1 MKILLIEDEV
11 QLSKSI
17 LSYLKNEKYSCD
29 LAKNFREAKEK
40 LELFNYDCIL
50 LDITLPDG
58 NGLNL
63 LKFLKEE
70 KKSDGVI
77 IISAKNS
84 LDDKIEGLQL
94 GADDYLPKPFHLAE
108 LGARISSVIRRR
120 QFSGNSS
127 IVINDLEIDTASKSI
142 KFKSKTIDFTRKEF
156 DILLYL
162 SVNKNRIIS
171 KNAIA
176 EHIAEDNIDFF
187 DNFDFLYAHVKNIK
201 KKLDKVGAK
210 DCIKSVYGMGYKIEE
225 L

>member
-1 MKILLIEDEV
+1 MKILLIEDED

-17 LSYLKNEKYSCD
+17 LEYLKNEKFSCD
-29 LAKNFREAKEK
+29 LAENFQIAKEK
-40 LELFNYDCIL
+40 LELFDYDCVL
-50 LDITLPDG
+50 LDINLPDG
-58 NGLNL
+58 NGLHL

-120 QFSGNSS
+120 LFEGNSS
-127 IVINDLEIDTASKSI
+127 FFVNDLEIDTVSKSI
-142 KFKSKTIDFTRKEF
+142 SYKGKTIDFTRKEF

-162 SVNKNRIIS
+162 AVNKNRIIS

-187 DNFDFLYAHVKNIK
+187 DNFDFLYAHIKNIK
-201 KKLDKVGAK
+201 KKLASIGAQ
-210 DCIKSVYGMGYKIEE
+210 DCIKSVYGMGYKIEA
-225 L
+225 

>member
-1 MKILLIEDEV
+1 MKILLIEDET

-17 LSYLKNEKYSCD
+17 IEYLKNEKYTCD
-29 LAKNFREAKEK
+29 LAQNFETAKEK
-40 LELFNYDCIL
+40 LDFFDYDCIL

-63 LKFLKEE
+63 LKFLKSE

-120 QFSGNSS
+120 QFKGNSS
-127 IVINDLEIDTASKSI
+127 ILINDLEIDTVSKSI
-142 KFKSKTIDFTRKEF
+142 SFKGKPIDLTRKEF

-162 SVNKNRIIS
+162 SINKNRTIS

-187 DNFDFLYAHVKNIK
+187 DNFDFLYAHIKNIK
-201 KKLDKVGAK
+201 KKLAVIGAQ
-210 DCIKSVYGMGYKIEE
+210 DFIKSVYGMGYKIEE
-225 L
+225 Q

>member
-17 LSYLKNEKYSCD
+17 LSYLKDEKYSCD
-29 LAKNFREAKEK
+29 LAEDYSTAKEK
-40 LELFNYDCIL
+40 LELFDYDCVL
-50 LDITLPDG
+50 LDVNLPDG

-120 QFSGNSS
+120 QFEGNSS
-127 IVINDLEIDTASKSI
+127 FFVNDLEIDTFSKNIS
-142 KFKSKTIDFTRKEF
+142 FKGKALDFTRKEF

-162 SVNKNRIIS
+162 AVNKNRTIS

-187 DNFDFLYAHVKNIK
+187 DNFDFLYAHIKNIK
-201 KKLDKVGAK
+201 KKLASIGAQ
-210 DCIKSVYGMGYKIEE
+210 DCIKSVYGMGYKIEA
-225 L
+225 

>member
-1 MKILLIEDEV
+1 MKILLIEDED

-17 LSYLKNEKYSCD
+17 LEYLKNEKYSCD
-29 LAKNFREAKEK
+29 IAPTFEIAKEK
-40 LELFNYDCIL
+40 LDQFEYYCIL

-84 LDDKIEGLQL
+84 LDDKIQGLKL
-94 GADDYLPKPFHLAE
+94 GADDYLPKPFHLSE
-108 LGARISSVIRRR
+108 LGARIASVIRRR
-120 QFSGNSS
+120 QFKGNSN
-127 IVINDLEIDTASKSI
+127 ILINDLEIDTTSKSI
-142 KFKSKTIDFTRKEF
+142 SFKGKPIDFTRKEF

-176 EHIAEDNIDFF
+176 EHIAEDNIEFF

-201 KKLDKVGAK
+201 KKLAGIGAQ
-210 DCIKSVYGMGYKIEE
+210 DCIKSVYGMGYKIEAQ
-225 L
+225 

>member
-1 MKILLIEDEV
+1 MKILLIEDET

-17 LSYLKNEKYSCD
+17 IEYLKNEKYTCD
-29 LAKNFREAKEK
+29 LAQNYETAKEK
-40 LELFNYDCIL
+40 LDFFDYDCIL

-63 LKFLKEE
+63 LKFLKSE

-120 QFSGNSS
+120 QFKGNSS
-127 IVINDLEIDTASKSI
+127 ILINDLEIDTVSKSI
-142 KFKSKTIDFTRKEF
+142 SFKGKPIDLTRKEF

-162 SVNKNRIIS
+162 SINKNRTIS

-187 DNFDFLYAHVKNIK
+187 DNFDFLYAHIKNIK
-201 KKLDKVGAK
+201 KKLAVIGAQ
-210 DCIKSVYGMGYKIEE
+210 DFIKSVYGMGYKIEAQ
-225 L
+225 

>member
-17 LSYLKNEKYSCD
+17 LSYLKDEKYSCD
-29 LAKNFREAKEK
+29 LAEDYSTAKEK
-40 LELFNYDCIL
+40 LDLFDYDCVL
-50 LDITLPDG
+50 LDINLPDG

-120 QFSGNSS
+120 QFEGNSS
-127 IVINDLEIDTASKSI
+127 FFVNDLEIDTFSKNIS
-142 KFKSKTIDFTRKEF
+142 FKGKALDFTRKEF

-162 SVNKNRIIS
+162 AVNKNRTIS

-187 DNFDFLYAHVKNIK
+187 DNFDFLYAHIKNIK
-201 KKLDKVGAK
+201 KKLASIGAQ
-210 DCIKSVYGMGYKIEE
+210 DCIKSVYGMGYKIEA
-225 L
+225 

>member
-1 MKILLIEDEV
+1 MKILLIEDED

-17 LSYLKNEKYSCD
+17 LEYLKNEKFSCD
-29 LAKNFREAKEK
+29 LAENFQIAKEK
-40 LELFNYDCIL
+40 LELFDYDCVL
-50 LDITLPDG
+50 LDINLPDG
-58 NGLNL
+58 NGLHL

-120 QFSGNSS
+120 QFEGNSS
-127 IVINDLEIDTASKSI
+127 FFVNDLEIDTVSKSI
-142 KFKSKTIDFTRKEF
+142 SYKGKTIDFTRKEF

-162 SVNKNRIIS
+162 AVNKNRIIS

-187 DNFDFLYAHVKNIK
+187 DNFDFLYAHIKNIK
-201 KKLDKVGAK
+201 KKLASIGAQ
-210 DCIKSVYGMGYKIEE
+210 DCIKSVYGMGYKIEA
-225 L
+225 

>member
-17 LSYLKNEKYSCD
+17 LSYLKDEKYSCD
-29 LAKNFREAKEK
+29 LAEDYSTAKEK
-40 LELFNYDCIL
+40 LELFDYDCVL
-50 LDITLPDG
+50 LDINLPDG

-120 QFSGNSS
+120 QFEGNSS
-127 IVINDLEIDTASKSI
+127 FFVNDLEIDTFSKNIS
-142 KFKSKTIDFTRKEF
+142 FKGKALDFTRKEF

-162 SVNKNRIIS
+162 AVNKNRTIS

-187 DNFDFLYAHVKNIK
+187 DNFDFLYAHIKNIK
-201 KKLDKVGAK
+201 KKLASIGAQ
-210 DCIKSVYGMGYKIEE
+210 DCIKSVYGMGYKIEA
-225 L
+225 